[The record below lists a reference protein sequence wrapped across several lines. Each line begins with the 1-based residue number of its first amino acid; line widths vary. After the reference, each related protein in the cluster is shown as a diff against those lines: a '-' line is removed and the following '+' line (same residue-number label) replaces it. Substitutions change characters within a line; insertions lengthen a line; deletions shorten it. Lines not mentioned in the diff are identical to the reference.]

1 MKKVSI
7 IIPAYNVEKYLEQCI
22 ESAISQTM
30 QDIEII
36 CINDGSTDGSTE
48 IMKEMAIK
56 DHRIR
61 LIDKPNSGY
70 GSTMNLGI
78 DLAEG
83 KYIVFLESDDLLLP
97 GACETLFEICEKEHL
112 EIIKTDHYEF
122 KTGKEDGRIYKKYMK
137 ASWEDDP
144 DHYHKVL
151 SPKNDPIL
159 FHYAMYT
166 WSCMYDREFLNKYK
180 IRHNETPGASYQDNG
195 FWFQTLMYCE
205 RMYVLDQAFYMYRQD
220 NPDSSIHSKEK
231 INAFS
236 DEYLF
241 IRKKIEEYD
250 LDDEKKQMLF
260 RICAYFD
267 LKLNMISLKRV
278 DKKYTKEL
286 IGLITKKFEEYKI
299 NEYLHVKEFDIDFI
313 KKLMIC
319 LAEPDRLKNK
329 IWEYIE
335 KDLARKRILEK
346 NDLFILYGAGN
357 YARRLLDSLEDCKL
371 WNKKFLCGVTSVEH
385 PGEKIRG
392 IEIVQIDTLLKYMDK
407 ALVILCAK
415 NGTRNY
421 EEMCFNL
428 KKWKVKNVIHSN
440 EIIVD
445 DLWGL

>member
-7 IIPAYNVEKYLEQCI
+7 IIPVYNVERYLKQCI
-22 ESAISQTM
+22 ESAINQTM
-30 QDIEII
+30 RDIEII
-36 CINDGSTDGSTE
+36 CINDGSTDGSPE
-48 IMKEMAIK
+48 IMKEMAKK

-78 DLAEG
+78 DLAKG
-83 KYIVFLESDDLLLP
+83 KYIIFLESDDFLLS
-97 GACETLFEICEKEHL
+97 GACETLFEICERHQL

-122 KTGKEDGRIYKKYMK
+122 KTRKENDQIYKKYMK

-144 DHYHKVL
+144 AHYHKVL
-151 SPKNDPIL
+151 SPKNTPIL

-166 WSCMYDREFLNKYK
+166 WSCMYEREFLDKYK

-231 INAFS
+231 VYAFS
-236 DEYLF
+236 DEYSF
-241 IRKKIEEYD
+241 IRTKIDRYD
-250 LDDEKKQMLF
+250 LDKEKKEMLF

-278 DKKYTKEL
+278 DKKYTREL
-286 IGLITKKFEEYKI
+286 IELITKKFEEYKKH
-299 NEYLHVKEFDIDFI
+299 EYFWVKELDIDFI

-319 LAEPDRLKNK
+319 LAEPDRLKNR

-335 KDLARKRILEK
+335 QDIMRKRILEK
-346 NDLFILYGAGN
+346 YDLIILYGAGN
-357 YARRLLDSLEDCKL
+357 YARILLDSLVECKL
-371 WNKKFLCGVTSVEH
+371 WNKRFLCGVTSVEH
-385 PGEKIRG
+385 PNEKIRG
-392 IEIVQIDTLLKYMDK
+392 IEIVSMDTLLKYMDK
-407 ALVILCAK
+407 ALVILCVK
-415 NGTRNY
+415 MGTKSY
-421 EEMCFNL
+421 EEMCYNL
-428 KKWKVKNVIHSN
+428 KKWKVKNVIHSS
-440 EIIVD
+440 ELIVND
-445 DLWGL
+445 FWTS